1 MAEDDKKMVNLDL
14 EERMIRGHNK
24 HPDGFNQL
32 LEDQDDDDIQR
43 RKELDEYFKKHNIT
57 SL

>member
-14 EERMIRGHNK
+14 EEQMLEGHKK

-32 LEDQDDDDIQR
+32 LEDQDDDER
-43 RKELDEYFKKHNIT
+43 RKALEKYIEEHNIT
-57 SL
+57 SF